1 VPPPDDTSTTEP
13 DRHQTHRR
21 DLGFRHLA
29 DEVRFEGW
37 RISLV
42 EATFSAPD
50 GTRFARDIVRHPGAV
65 AIVAVTERDTVLL
78 VRQYRGAVDREL
90 LELPAGTRDVDGEAP
105 ETTARRELEEE
116 AGVRAGRLRLLGT
129 TLNSPGFCDEE
140 SHIYLAQELEP
151 VPPARHGEEERYLEV
166 VEVALA
172 DVDSM
177 MASQQILDAQTVI
190 GLLLARHMLP
200 RAT

>member
-1 VPPPDDTSTTEP
+1 
-13 DRHQTHRR
+13 
-21 DLGFRHLA
+21 
-29 DEVRFEGW
+29 
-37 RISLV
+37 
-42 EATFSAPD
+42 
-50 GTRFARDIVRHPGAV
+50 
-65 AIVAVTERDTVLL
+65 
-78 VRQYRGAVDREL
+78 
-90 LELPAGTRDVDGEAP
+90 
-105 ETTARRELEEE
+105 
-116 AGVRAGRLRLLGT
+116 
-129 TLNSPGFCDEE
+129 LNSPGFCDEE